1 MNLGRNYLELSTD
14 ANLNMF
20 LKVKPDVDDK
30 LLTLSIQQRDDVEWI
45 PNNLYIKIRV
55 VVKDVWH
62 VNFYSILFLFH
73 SLTTPWSQQN
83 ATMLVSNSP
92 HDMNRTADVEEHF
105 KAQIRNST

>member
-55 VVKDVWH
+55 VVKDV
-62 VNFYSILFLFH
+62 
-73 SLTTPWSQQN
+73 
-83 ATMLVSNSP
+83 
-92 HDMNRTADVEEHF
+92 
-105 KAQIRNST
+105 